1 MQGAVAPNDFDGSP
15 DRLGMGPGGMDPSQA
30 GGPGGGMAQQ
40 PLTPGAGFSPEHG
53 GLFTSE
59 HMAMLQGGSGGGE
72 RREKG
77 QAAPQRSATL
87 FTPEQEAAMGL
98 TPPAGGSGGN
108 PTTPN
113 KRGPTLELDGYSLS
127 TTPSGLSVLVPT
139 GTRKVTIEAPPGS
152 EQQQQVPVSAAPAL
166 PPGLAGPAAANAKP
180 KPPGL

>member
-1 MQGAVAPNDFDGSP
+1 
-15 DRLGMGPGGMDPSQA
+15 
-30 GGPGGGMAQQ
+30 
-40 PLTPGAGFSPEHG
+40 
-53 GLFTSE
+53 
-59 HMAMLQGGSGGGE
+59 
-72 RREKG
+72 
-77 QAAPQRSATL
+77 
-87 FTPEQEAAMGL
+87 MGL

-152 EQQQQVPVSAAPAL
+152 EQQQQQQVPVSAAPAL